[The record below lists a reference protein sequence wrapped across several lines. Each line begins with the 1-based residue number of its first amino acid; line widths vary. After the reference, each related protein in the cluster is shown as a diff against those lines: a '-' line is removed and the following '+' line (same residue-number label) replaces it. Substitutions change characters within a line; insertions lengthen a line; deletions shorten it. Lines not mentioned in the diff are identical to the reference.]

1 MSLVYIM
8 VIMDKDNKADL
19 LAGYFQGTLT
29 QQEQEEVEEWIKA
42 SEENR
47 MLARKAC
54 RLEQYVSQYSIAESR
69 READLLRLAEANI
82 SGTRR
87 NKLWGKVFR
96 SIGNAAVAALMLVL
110 GYFIYSEKETY
121 IKVSTVNGE
130 VASYILPDQTK
141 VWLNTNST
149 LLYPESFKGGRRHVK
164 LEGEAFFDV
173 ARDERHP
180 FVVSARDCEIEV
192 LGTQFEV
199 SAYPD
204 SPEFQAT
211 LVSGSVRFID
221 KTRHGRRS
229 TDLFP
234 GQRLSLDLS
243 TGVSK
248 VSYVD
253 TESLTSW
260 RTGQINFNH
269 VPLSDVLRIIGNNFG
284 VRFVISGDKLLD
296 ETYTG
301 SFFNQTLDE
310 VLSTLEEVA
319 SLHFKP
325 LEVNDKDEYQRYIV
339 Y

>member
-1 MSLVYIM
+1 
-8 VIMDKDNKADL
+8 MDSNNKADL
-19 LAGYFQGTLT
+19 LAGYFQGSLT
-29 QQEQEEVEEWIKA
+29 QQEQVEVEEWINA
-42 SEENR
+42 SEENCAQ
-47 MLARKAC
+47 ARKAC
-54 RLEQYVSQYSIAESR
+54 RLQQYVSQYAISESR
-69 READLLRLAEANI
+69 SDADLLKLAEANTK
-82 SGTRR
+82 GTTG
-87 NKLWGKVFR
+87 NKLWRRVFHT
-96 SIGNAAVAALMLVL
+96 IGNAAMAALMLVL

-149 LLYPESFKGGRRHVK
+149 LLYPESFDSAKRLVK

-173 ARDERHP
+173 AKDAGHP
-180 FVVSARDCEIEV
+180 FVVSARDCDVEV
-192 LGTQFEV
+192 TGTQFDV

-204 SPEFQAT
+204 SPELQAT
-211 LVSGSVRFID
+211 LVSGSVRLVN
-221 KTRHGRRS
+221 KAGGRKRS

-234 GQRLSLDLS
+234 GQRFSLDHES
-243 TGVSK
+243 GRSSI
-248 VSYVD
+248 SYVD

-269 VPLSDVLRIIGNNFG
+269 VPLSDVLTIIGNTFG
-284 VRFVISGDKLLD
+284 IRFVISGDRILD
-296 ETYTG
+296 DTYTG
-301 SFFNQTLDE
+301 SFSGQPLDE

-325 LEVNDKDEYQRYIV
+325 LEVNDEDKYQRYIV

>member
-1 MSLVYIM
+1 
-8 VIMDKDNKADL
+8 MDSNNKADL

-29 QQEQEEVEEWIKA
+29 QHEQEEVEEWINA

-47 MLARKAC
+47 MLAGKAC
-54 RLEQYVSQYSIAESR
+54 KLEQYVSQYSFSASR
-69 READLLRLAEANI
+69 QDADLLELAEANTVG
-82 SGTRR
+82 SKRGRMWRTAF
-87 NKLWGKVFR
+87 KTV
-96 SIGNAAVAALMLVL
+96 GNAAVAALILVL

-149 LLYPESFKGGRRHVK
+149 LLYPEAFNSGKRHVK

-173 ARDERHP
+173 ARDEDHP
-180 FVVSARDCEIEV
+180 FVVSARDCDVEV
-192 LGTQFEV
+192 LGTQFDV

-204 SPEFQAT
+204 SPNLQAT
-211 LVSGSVRFID
+211 LVSGSVRLVN
-221 KTRHGRRS
+221 KTGGRKRV
-229 TDLFP
+229 TELFP
-234 GQRLSLDLS
+234 GQRFSLDHDS
-243 TGVSK
+243 GSSS

-269 VPLSDVLRIIGNNFG
+269 VPLSDVLTIIGNAFG
-284 VRFVISGDKLLD
+284 IRFVISGDKILD
-296 ETYTG
+296 DTYTG
-301 SFFNQTLDE
+301 SFSGQPLDE

-319 SLHFKP
+319 SLHFKS
-325 LEVNDKDEYQRYIV
+325 LEVNDEDKYQRYIV